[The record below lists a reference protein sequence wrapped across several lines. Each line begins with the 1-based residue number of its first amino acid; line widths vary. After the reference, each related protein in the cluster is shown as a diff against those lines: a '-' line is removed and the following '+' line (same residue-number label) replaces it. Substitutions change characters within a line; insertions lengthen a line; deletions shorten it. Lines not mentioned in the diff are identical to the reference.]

1 MLTPPPNQSSTDQD
15 HEDWRIRFCVCFFIY
30 LFFFCL
36 VNISDKSPPPV
47 PSHSNRCY
55 VPVCETT
62 TSQLQISVIYR
73 KIKENPDYAMHF
85 FKNQSIF
92 NHRFGC
98 RQVINI
104 QSCMSLCVHK
114 SWPYN
119 NKIFDDVLETKN
131 VKKVKMLLIYT
142 CIPFL
147 ICATTGHW

>member
-1 MLTPPPNQSSTDQD
+1 MKIGGLD
-15 HEDWRIRFCVCFFIY
+15 FVFVFLFIY
-30 LFFFCL
+30 FFCL
-36 VNISDKSPPPV
+36 VNISDKSLPPPV

-131 VKKVKMLLIYT
+131 VKKVKMLLIYMYPLFDLRHDRALVNT
-142 CIPFL
+142 MCL
-147 ICATTGHW
+147 TSDS

>member
-1 MLTPPPNQSSTDQD
+1 MHYATPPPTNPP
-15 HEDWRIRFCVCFFIY
+15 RIRIMKIGGLDFVFVFLFIY
-30 LFFFCL
+30 FFCL
-36 VNISDKSPPPV
+36 VNISDKYLPPPPV

-55 VPVCETT
+55 VPVCKTT

-119 NKIFDDVLETKN
+119 
-131 VKKVKMLLIYT
+131 KKYLMMCWRQKMLKRLKCY
-142 CIPFL
+142 
-147 ICATTGHW
+147 